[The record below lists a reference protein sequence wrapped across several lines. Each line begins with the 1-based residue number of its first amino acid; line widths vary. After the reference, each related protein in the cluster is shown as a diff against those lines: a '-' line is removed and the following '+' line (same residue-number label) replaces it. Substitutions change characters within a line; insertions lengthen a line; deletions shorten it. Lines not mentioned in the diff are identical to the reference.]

1 MRVRVRKS
9 YRIVV
14 GLIFPVLYYFSPDKL
29 LPIAALSFFLGLVTA
44 LEITRKASPVAWD
57 WICERSK
64 GVFKEKSGPILG
76 ETFFLLST
84 LFCIV
89 FLSRSIALYAL
100 LFLTFGD
107 AASTVIGVRYG
118 TRRFANQKSIQGSLA
133 FLGVSLLV
141 GFLARLAPGI
151 CIEPWVVVIGAFVAT
166 VSEALP
172 LPVDDNFT
180 VAAFSG
186 MAMEISARLFVW
198 HDLICV
204 LQRIQW

>member
-1 MRVRVRKS
+1 MRVKARKT
-9 YRIVV
+9 YRIVI

-29 LPIAALSFFLGLVTA
+29 LPIAAVSFFLGLVTA
-44 LEITRKASPVAWD
+44 LEIARKASPVAWD
-57 WICERSK
+57 WMCKHSR

-76 ETFFLLST
+76 ETFFILST

-89 FLSRSIALYAL
+89 FLERSVALCAL

-118 TRRFANQKSIQGSLA
+118 RKRFWNNKSIEGSLA
-133 FLGVSLLV
+133 FLGTSLIV
-141 GFLARLAPGI
+141 GFLLRLVPGI
-151 CIEPWVVVIGAFVAT
+151 YIEPWVVMIGAVVAT
-166 VSEALP
+166 ISEALP

-186 MAMEISARLFVW
+186 MVMEISARLFIW
-198 HDLICV
+198 YDLICGF
-204 LQRIQW
+204 R

>member
-1 MRVRVRKS
+1 MRVRARKT

-29 LPIAALSFFLGLVTA
+29 LPIAALMFFLGLVTG
-44 LEITRKASPVAWD
+44 LEVARKASPVAWD
-57 WICERSK
+57 WICKRSR

-89 FLSRSIALYAL
+89 FLDKSIAICAL
-100 LFLTFGD
+100 LYLTFGD
-107 AASTVIGVRYG
+107 AASTVVGVRYG

-133 FLGVSLLV
+133 FLIVSLIV

-151 CIEPWVVVIGAFVAT
+151 HIEPWVVLMGGVVAT
-166 VSEALP
+166 VAEALP

-186 MAMEISARLFVW
+186 MAMEISTRLFVW
-198 HDLICV
+198 HELICA
-204 LQRIQW
+204 LHRFPW